1 MFCSM
6 IVLSIWVPSR
16 PADPDPVYYPFPGHP
31 NYVYPVYTSNVS
43 PPADKIRPFELNATL
58 RIVIFLLAV
67 PVTSIFENVLFR
79 PARDL
84 FLRTVEFWYDLR
96 YVQPAQVTGSWPDTW
111 TPILNAFRSFQFV
124 ADFIDGAV
132 GIEHGGSVQK
142 SQRTSTQVLA
152 SAGPRLSHERKRRG
166 TDMPHSNSDL
176 DIDGYSERPAVRKVS
191 SSRRTVLHE
200 NRHKADRKR
209 TPTCPDP
216 VVHNEGEE

>member
-1 MFCSM
+1 MLAVLCSAPRPPLGVALLGLLITTLSSTLRLLPYIMFCSM
-6 IVLSIWVPSR
+6 IVLSIWVPSH
-16 PADPDPVYYPFPGHP
+16 PADPEPVYYPFSGHP
-31 NYVYPVYTSNVS
+31 NYVYP

-111 TPILNAFRSFQFV
+111 TPMLNALRSFQFV

-142 SQRTSTQVLA
+142 S
-152 SAGPRLSHERKRRG
+152 
-166 TDMPHSNSDL
+166 
-176 DIDGYSERPAVRKVS
+176 
-191 SSRRTVLHE
+191 
-200 NRHKADRKR
+200 
-209 TPTCPDP
+209 
-216 VVHNEGEE
+216 

>member
-1 MFCSM
+1 MLAVLCSAPRPPLGVALLGLLITTLSLTLRLLPYIMFCSM

-16 PADPDPVYYPFPGHP
+16 PADPEPVYYPFPGHP

-43 PPADKIRPFELNATL
+43 PPADKRRPFELNATL
-58 RIVIFLLAV
+58 RIIIILLAV

-111 TPILNAFRSFQFV
+111 TPILNALRSFQFV
-124 ADFIDGAV
+124 ADFVDGAV

-142 SQRTSTQVLA
+142 S
-152 SAGPRLSHERKRRG
+152 
-166 TDMPHSNSDL
+166 
-176 DIDGYSERPAVRKVS
+176 
-191 SSRRTVLHE
+191 
-200 NRHKADRKR
+200 
-209 TPTCPDP
+209 
-216 VVHNEGEE
+216 